1 MAKNDT
7 RDTFIDALN
16 ILSSAAVEL
25 HGVNTMARE
34 QALERDR
41 QDKIRQEDREFKTL
55 EREQDKNYQ
64 RELQQ
69 LNRTWQM
76 EYDNVK
82 SLQDKE
88 LLLMKEYEAL
98 EDQFEASYGALPANA
113 SNNAV
118 NLLANE
124 YKGPMDDF
132 DARRDH
138 YKGQILGAMQNMDN
152 IKDLEQGLVKE
163 AKQYLSDK
171 FPEYWN
177 EKGMEDNVLLQ
188 EELDMLITDWKAGKK
203 DAAVQGLTDAIS
215 IYEAGDRTGRTN
227 NPGGI
232 LYNPNKDWWGHEYGA
247 TFQEDDKFWEYTDND
262 GKRHQ
267 VFTDLARAEAEK
279 SGYEVK
285 EHVTA
290 TFPTVEQGRSALES
304 RVTQLVDE
312 TGGDYDR
319 LVDIYSGAEG
329 ETLQNYQKA
338 IESLNLLSMDEI
350 ALGAKVMQAEYNA
363 KPYHERVQMSK
374 QAWDAKASEHNVQAT
389 SNITA
394 IQGYFLN
401 PKKNPAASSFGDTK
415 EGRAQF
421 KQFKDSFSEENWK
434 VISGSLI
441 TRKNPEEFYDYL
453 KAKNL
458 DHIIWDVAQHGGGD
472 KKGFGTFG
480 TEWWYLRNNLK
491 KMMDYKHPERATD
504 VPGFIG
510 EVISNSDDLDR
521 NIVDFNARISVGGMD
536 VDQVEDF
543 TREFLSQAQIKY
555 REGYKGMSASRYI
568 LSKLG
573 ESAQDKN
580 MNRILQ
586 SVQASH
592 DDPDQTQ
599 AADVAAIINKEEL
612 DELSQMLGPGI

>member
-34 QALERDR
+34 QALERSR
-41 QDKIRQEDREFKTL
+41 QDRIRREDREFRTL
-55 EREQDKNYQ
+55 EREQDRNYQ
-64 RELQQ
+64 REMQQ
-69 LNRTWQM
+69 LNRVWQM

-98 EDQFEASYGALPANA
+98 EDQFESTYGALPTNA
-113 SNNAV
+113 SNNAI

-124 YKGPMDDF
+124 YKGDMDDF
-132 DARRDH
+132 DARQAH
-138 YKGQILGAMQNMDN
+138 YKGQILSAMQNMEN

-177 EKGMEDNVLLQ
+177 KKGMEDNVLLQ
-188 EELDMLITDWKAGKK
+188 EELDMLITDWKASHK

-285 EHVTA
+285 EYVTA
-290 TFPTVEQGRSALES
+290 TFPTAEQGRSALES

-312 TGGDYDR
+312 TGGDYNK
-319 LVDIYSGAEG
+319 LVEIYSGAEG
-329 ETLQNYQKA
+329 ETLRNYQSA

-374 QAWDAKASEHNVQAT
+374 QAWDAKAAEHDAKAT
-389 SNITA
+389 NNITA
-394 IQGYFLN
+394 IQSYFLD
-401 PKKNPAASSFGDTK
+401 PEKNPSASSFPNTR
-415 EGRAQF
+415 EGR
-421 KQFKDSFSEENWK
+421 KQFKAFKASF
-434 VISGSLI
+434 
-441 TRKNPEEFYDYL
+441 
-453 KAKNL
+453 
-458 DHIIWDVAQHGGGD
+458 
-472 KKGFGTFG
+472 
-480 TEWWYLRNNLK
+480 
-491 KMMDYKHPERATD
+491 
-504 VPGFIG
+504 
-510 EVISNSDDLDR
+510 
-521 NIVDFNARISVGGMD
+521 
-536 VDQVEDF
+536 
-543 TREFLSQAQIKY
+543 
-555 REGYKGMSASRYI
+555 
-568 LSKLG
+568 
-573 ESAQDKN
+573 
-580 MNRILQ
+580 
-586 SVQASH
+586 
-592 DDPDQTQ
+592 
-599 AADVAAIINKEEL
+599 
-612 DELSQMLGPGI
+612 